1 MPRTTTRTQA
11 EPRWVQAR
19 DTFLYIEGAR
29 APEWRK
35 IVVRNKRTGQLAE
48 VPLVGEEDPVDP
60 GDEGTT
66 YVLAKGE
73 KVLSDHPA
81 VVARPGYFIDVPPG
95 D

>member
-1 MPRTTTRTQA
+1 
-11 EPRWVQAR
+11 VQSR
-19 DTFLYIEGAR
+19 DTWLYIEGAR

-35 IVVRNKRTGQLAE
+35 IVVRDRKTGRLAE
-48 VPLVGEEDPVDP
+48 VSLQGEEDPVDP

-66 YVLAKGE
+66 YAFAKGE
-73 KVLSDHPA
+73 KVLSHHPA